1 MFFDILCYP
10 ISISSKD
17 FQESSM
23 RQLKNLF
30 VLLLLAGFSASS
42 IASVSDV
49 KLTSCSVYSLFVL
62 LLLAGFSASSIAS
75 VSDVKLTS
83 CSVYSE
89 GETAPETSPET
100 DGDKTTEEEEEPDC
114 E

>member
-1 MFFDILCYP
+1 
-10 ISISSKD
+10 
-17 FQESSM
+17 M

-30 VLLLLAGFSASS
+30 VLLLL
-42 IASVSDV
+42 V
-49 KLTSCSVYSLFVL
+49 
-62 LLLAGFSASSIAS
+62 GFSASSIAS

-89 GETAPETSPET
+89 GETAPETGSET
-100 DGDKTTEEEEEPDC
+100 GEDKTTEEEEPDC

>member
-10 ISISSKD
+10 ILISSKD

-23 RQLKNLF
+23 RQLKKLII
-30 VLLLLAGFSASS
+30 LLLLVGFSASS
-42 IASVSDV
+42 IASVSDI
-49 KLTSCSVYSLFVL
+49 KLTSCSVF
-62 LLLAGFSASSIAS
+62 
-75 VSDVKLTS
+75 
-83 CSVYSE
+83 SE

-100 DGDKTTEEEEEPDC
+100 GGDTSTEEEEEPDC

>member
-10 ISISSKD
+10 ILISSKD

-23 RQLKNLF
+23 RQLKKLII
-30 VLLLLAGFSASS
+30 LLLLVGYSASS
-42 IASVSDV
+42 IASVSDI
-49 KLTSCSVYSLFVL
+49 KLTSCSVF
-62 LLLAGFSASSIAS
+62 
-75 VSDVKLTS
+75 
-83 CSVYSE
+83 SE

-100 DGDKTTEEEEEPDC
+100 GGDTSTEEEEEPDC

>member
-1 MFFDILCYP
+1 
-10 ISISSKD
+10 
-17 FQESSM
+17 M

-30 VLLLLAGFSASS
+30 VLLLLVGFSAAS

-49 KLTSCSVYSLFVL
+49 E
-62 LLLAGFSASSIAS
+62 I
-75 VSDVKLTS
+75 TS

-89 GETAPETSPET
+89 GETTPET
-100 DGDKTTEEEEEPDC
+100 DGDKTTEEEEPDC